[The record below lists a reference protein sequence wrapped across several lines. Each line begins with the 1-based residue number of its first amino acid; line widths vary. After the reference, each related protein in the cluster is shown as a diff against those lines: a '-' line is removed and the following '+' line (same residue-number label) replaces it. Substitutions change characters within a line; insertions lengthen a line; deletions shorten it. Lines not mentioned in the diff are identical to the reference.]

1 MDHCS
6 AATSTAKIPK
16 TCQNENPSSVSF
28 ADEENSVVNGSP
40 ADPSVFV
47 NPCIKIVR
55 IARSARRTASS
66 PRSQERLVARR
77 SLSCDRQVRI
87 DENYR
92 IKAGVAILDLEAEI
106 RHRRKQPNGGLEAC
120 RYPILQPAVLTALP
134 PLQSHLRRTCAR
146 VHQLEL

>member
-66 PRSQERLVARR
+66 PRSQERLVPRR

-92 IKAGVAILDLEAEI
+92 IKAGVAVLDLEAGFTTPAKTAQ
-106 RHRRKQPNGGLEAC
+106 RRLEAR
-120 RYPILQPAVLTALP
+120 RYPILQPAVLTDSPSSVSSWA
-134 PLQSHLRRTCAR
+134 HGRACAS
-146 VHQLEL
+146 VEL